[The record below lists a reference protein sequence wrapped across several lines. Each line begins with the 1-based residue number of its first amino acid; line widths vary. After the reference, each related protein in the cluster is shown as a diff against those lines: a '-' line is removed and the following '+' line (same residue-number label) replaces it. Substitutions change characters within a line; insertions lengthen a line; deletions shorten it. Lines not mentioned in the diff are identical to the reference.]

1 MTFKPWVALTVDPMS
16 QMKAQAVPKR
26 LAHLAPRSK
35 PSSPAL
41 PAGDTIATAA
51 DLEKL
56 LKERI
61 KAGGKIGNSD
71 DKVTGPPR
79 LRPMQPGHP
88 PPHAALVSA
97 EASCAAR
104 QQQVGQ
110 HLLVVV
116 AKASAASRQLAAQR
130 WRSSYAMRVGQAK
143 LRILLFKTVLNAK
156 YRANKRRRGRR
167 LERLVQRQV
176 DNATILDAPNQL
188 SDDEDMR
195 SDATIL
201 DEDMMPVVVE
211 KLEDVDST
219 ESMLTDSDYD

>member
-1 MTFKPWVALTVDPMS
+1 MTFQPWVALTVNPMP
-16 QMKAQAVPKR
+16 QMKSQAVPK
-26 LAHLAPRSK
+26 LLVHLSSRSK
-35 PSSPAL
+35 TSSPAL

-71 DKVTGPPR
+71 DKVTEPPR
-79 LRPMQPGHP
+79 LRPRQPGHP
-88 PPHAALVSA
+88 PPKAVLVSA

-130 WRSSYAMRVGQAK
+130 RRSSDAKRVRQAK
-143 LRILLFKTVLNAK
+143 LRILLLKTVLKAK
-156 YRANKRRRGRR
+156 YRAKQRR
-167 LERLVQRQV
+167 LERRLEGMVQQQL
-176 DNATILDAPNQL
+176 DNATTLDAPNQL
-188 SDDEDMR
+188 SVDEDMR

-201 DEDMMPVVVE
+201 DEDRVPVVVE
-211 KLEDVDST
+211 NLEDVDTT
-219 ESMLTDSDYD
+219 ESMLADSDYD